1 MAWHWFEVARP
12 EGPASRLGHE
22 ERVPES
28 AGPAPA
34 LGVEVGVPLMVGL
47 MMAGGWLALE
57 WFNYSAS
64 QYALTTLFGN
74 LTADGMSWGMLL
86 ALGLWLVDLSGLLYL
101 SIPHEREKPGFW
113 YVLVAW
119 LLASGA
125 NALLKWWAVTLA
137 LMASPLA
144 QPGSPRTAL
153 VNAVLPYI
161 PTAVAFLIWTG
172 RVLLVS
178 TMMGLLMPA
187 LRRLADRLQ
196 IWANAR
202 IAQASDATE
211 EYDEGATHL
220 GSASHLRKAAAPGPR
235 LITPE
240 DSEALLRRQVGPR

>member
-1 MAWHWFEVARP
+1 MAWHWFQIAQPDDRALRSSRE
-12 EGPASRLGHE
+12 EGTPGSVGPSP
-22 ERVPES
+22 VSS
-28 AGPAPA
+28 A
-34 LGVEVGVPLMVGL
+34 EIGVPLVVGL

-74 LTADGMSWGMLL
+74 LTADGMTWGMLL

-101 SIPHEREKPGFW
+101 SIPNEREKPGFW

-144 QPGSPRTAL
+144 QPGTPRTAL
-153 VNAVLPYI
+153 VNTMTPYI
-161 PTAVAFLIWTG
+161 PTATAFLVWTG

-187 LRRLADRLQ
+187 LHRLVDRLHA
-196 IWANAR
+196 WADAR
-202 IAQASDATE
+202 IAQTPEASE
-211 EYDEGATHL
+211 ETRGTV
-220 GSASHLRKAAAPGPR
+220 SGPR

-240 DSEALLRRQVGPR
+240 DQEALRRQRIHPR

>member
-1 MAWHWFEVARP
+1 MAWHWFQTAQP
-12 EGPASRLGHE
+12 EGLAPRPGRE
-22 ERVPES
+22 EGIPGS
-28 AGPAPA
+28 AGPAPVSSA
-34 LGVEVGVPLMVGL
+34 EIGVPLVVGL

-74 LTADGMSWGMLL
+74 LTADGVTWGMLL

-137 LMASPLA
+137 LMASPLT
-144 QPGSPRTAL
+144 QSGTPRTAL
-153 VNAVLPYI
+153 VNTMMPYI
-161 PTAVAFLIWTG
+161 PTATAFLVWTG

-196 IWANAR
+196 AWADAR
-202 IAQASDATE
+202 IAQTSEAAGETR
-211 EYDEGATHL
+211 GATT
-220 GSASHLRKAAAPGPR
+220 GPR
-235 LITPE
+235 LITAE
-240 DSEALLRRQVGPR
+240 EQEALRRQRIGPR

>member
-1 MAWHWFEVARP
+1 MAWHGFQTARP
-12 EGPASRLGHE
+12 APE
-22 ERVPES
+22 ERAMEAAPPVSVWS
-28 AGPAPA
+28 A
-34 LGVEVGVPLMVGL
+34 EIGVPLVVGL

-74 LTADGMSWGMLL
+74 LAADGLTWGMLL

-101 SIPHEREKPGFW
+101 SIPSEREKPGFW

-144 QPGSPRTAL
+144 QPGAPRTAL
-153 VNAVLPYI
+153 VNTVLPYI
-161 PTAVAFLIWTG
+161 PTATAFLVWTG
-172 RVLLVS
+172 RVLLAS

-187 LRRLADRLQ
+187 LRQLAERLPGWADARHSQ
-196 IWANAR
+196 IAEG
-202 IAQASDATE
+202 DAE
-211 EYDEGATHL
+211 
-220 GSASHLRKAAAPGPR
+220 RRAAVPGPR

-240 DSEALLRRQVGPR
+240 DAEALPRRQAGPR

>member
-1 MAWHWFEVARP
+1 MTWHWFQAAQP
-12 EGPASRLGHE
+12 EGLASPSSRE
-22 ERVPES
+22 EEIPGS
-28 AGPAPA
+28 AGPAPVRSA
-34 LGVEVGVPLMVGL
+34 EIGVPLVVGL

-64 QYALTTLFGN
+64 QYALTALFGN
-74 LTADGMSWGMLL
+74 LTADGVTWGTLL
-86 ALGLWLVDLSGLLYL
+86 AWGLWLVDLSGLLYL
-101 SIPHEREKPGFW
+101 SIPSEREKPGFW

-144 QPGSPRTAL
+144 QPGTPRTAL
-153 VNAVLPYI
+153 INALMPYI
-161 PTAVAFLIWTG
+161 PTATAFLVWTG

-196 IWANAR
+196 AWADAR
-202 IAQASDATE
+202 LAQTSDTTE
-211 EYDEGATHL
+211 EMTGATT
-220 GSASHLRKAAAPGPR
+220 GPR

-240 DSEALLRRQVGPR
+240 EQEALRQQRIGRR

>member
-1 MAWHWFEVARP
+1 MAWHWFQIAQPDDR
-12 EGPASRLGHE
+12 ALRSSRE
-22 ERVPES
+22 EE
-28 AGPAPA
+28 APGSVGLSPVSRA
-34 LGVEVGVPLMVGL
+34 EIGVPLVVGL

-74 LTADGMSWGMLL
+74 LTADGMTWGMLL

-101 SIPHEREKPGFW
+101 SIPNEREKPGFW

-144 QPGSPRTAL
+144 QPGTPRTAL
-153 VNAVLPYI
+153 VNTVMPYI
-161 PTAVAFLIWTG
+161 PTATAFLVWTG

-187 LRRLADRLQ
+187 LHRLADRLHA
-196 IWANAR
+196 WADAR
-202 IAQASDATE
+202 IAQTPEAAEETRGTAS
-211 EYDEGATHL
+211 
-220 GSASHLRKAAAPGPR
+220 GPR

-240 DSEALLRRQVGPR
+240 DQEALRRQRIHPR